1 MLWEYISADEL
12 INLVEQLIF
21 GGKDAEQM
29 LKVLVFILRSSSD
42 ENFKILWI
50 ESDFLPPL
58 FGITHTQKRGK
69 LSNKQFQKYRF

>member
-42 ENFKILWI
+42 ENFKIL
-50 ESDFLPPL
+50 
-58 FGITHTQKRGK
+58 
-69 LSNKQFQKYRF
+69 